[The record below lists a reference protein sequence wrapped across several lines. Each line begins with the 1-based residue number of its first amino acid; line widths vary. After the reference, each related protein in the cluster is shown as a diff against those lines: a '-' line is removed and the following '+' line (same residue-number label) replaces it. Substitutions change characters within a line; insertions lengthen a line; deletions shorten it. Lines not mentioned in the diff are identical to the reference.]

1 MLDGLII
8 MIGVDFMHY
17 AKYTQTGLANLIA
30 HYERK
35 NNDTR
40 EYENKNIDK
49 DKTHLNY
56 DLAKDPEDDRTGY
69 QKHKDRLAEVYHL
82 PRADVNTMFDIVIT
96 LPKDYDGDPKTFFEN
111 CKEFFDLLYGK
122 DNCVGAWVHMD
133 EKSPHMHYASIPVI
147 PNKDYGV
154 EGKKSKDYQYR
165 VNAKKVICKK
175 ELQRVHPDLQKFLR
189 AKEPNRTINI
199 INGEVARNGQ
209 NISVKELKQK
219 EQLKQLEQ
227 KEKEITAKETALE
240 KQSQTLEQA
249 KENITAR
256 EKELSSQSAQL
267 DKDLEEMRSFKY
279 RTPPQEE
286 KKGLFGGKKPVP
298 YDEYKKTYDDL
309 QKAISAL
316 DRATSENKRLKR
328 QADKPSLLKQELQ
341 AERALREQAED
352 RARQAEDRLQAK
364 ESDRDVARS
373 QAFYDV
379 LERVGVKDWQ
389 EQQRLKKMFD
399 KSEQEHF
406 KQNRERELAHQ
417 HAHTHE
423 RETYPE
429 R

>member
-1 MLDGLII
+1 
-8 MIGVDFMHY
+8 MHY

-82 PRADVNTMFDIVIT
+82 NRSDVNTMFDIVIT
-96 LPKDYDGDPKTFFEN
+96 LPKDYDGDPQTFFTN

-122 DNCVGAWVHMD
+122 ENCIGAWVHMD

-154 EGKKSKDYQYR
+154 EGKKSKDYKYR
-165 VNAKKVICKK
+165 VNAKKVICRK

-189 AKEPNRTINI
+189 EKEPNRTINI
-199 INGEVARNGQ
+199 INGEVARNKG
-209 NISVKELKQK
+209 NRTVNELK
-219 EQLKQLEQ
+219 
-227 KEKEITAKETALE
+227 
-240 KQSQTLEQA
+240 
-249 KENITAR
+249 
-256 EKELSSQSAQL
+256 AQ
-267 DKDLEEMRSFKY
+267 DIER
-279 RTPPQEE
+279 
-286 KKGLFGGKKPVP
+286 
-298 YDEYKKTYDDL
+298 
-309 QKAISAL
+309 KA
-316 DRATSENKRLKR
+316 
-328 QADKPSLLKQELQ
+328 QELQ
-341 AERALREQAED
+341 AKDKAITAKRQELTAKERELQAKSEQVTKDIEALRGHDKRITPVDSVRLGIRQREYVPYSTYIDTCKQYNKALDTLNGARVQIEQLERRANKPSLDRQALQAERELRQQAED
-352 RARQAEDRLQAK
+352 RARQAEDRLNTREGDK
-364 ESDRDVARS
+364 EVARS

-379 LERVGVKDWQ
+379 LERVGVTDWQ
-389 EQQRLKKMFD
+389 EQQRLKNMYD
-399 KSEQEHF
+399 KLEKEHF
-406 KQNRERELAHQ
+406 KQNREQAHTHQ
-417 HAHTHE
+417 HAHQHD

>member
-1 MLDGLII
+1 
-8 MIGVDFMHY
+8 MHY

-69 QKHKDRLAEVYHL
+69 QKHKDRLGEVYHL
-82 PRADVNTMFDIVIT
+82 PRADVNTMFDIVVT
-96 LPKDYDGDPKTFFEN
+96 LPKDYDGDPRTFFQN

-122 DNCVGAWVHMD
+122 ENCIGAWVHLD

-154 EGKKSKDYQYR
+154 EGKKSKDYEYR
-165 VNAKKVICKK
+165 VNAKKVICQKH
-175 ELQRVHPDLQKFLR
+175 LQRVHPDLQKFLR

-209 NISVKELKQK
+209 NIPVKELKQK

-227 KEKEITAKETALE
+227 KEKEITA
-240 KQSQTLEQA
+240 
-249 KENITAR
+249 R

-267 DKDLEEMRSFKY
+267 DKDLADLRCFANRPDKVEPVKLGVI
-279 RTPPQEE
+279 T
-286 KKGLFGGKKPVP
+286 KKEYVP
-298 YDEYKKTYDDL
+298 YEDYKKTYDTMCQALSSAERAESRVKQL
-309 QKAISAL
+309 Q
-316 DRATSENKRLKR
+316 R
-328 QADKPSLLKQELQ
+328 QVDKPSLLKQELQ

-364 ESDRDVARS
+364 EGDKETAREM
-373 QAFYDV
+373 ALNDV
-379 LERVGVKDWQ
+379 LNHYGVKDWQ
-389 EQQRLKKMFD
+389 EIQRFKGLVKQQED
-399 KSEQEHF
+399 KHF
-406 KQNRERELAHQ
+406 REIKERELAHQ

>member
-1 MLDGLII
+1 
-8 MIGVDFMHY
+8 MHY
-17 AKYTQTGLANLIA
+17 AKYTQTGLSNLIA

-49 DKTHLNY
+49 DRTRLNY

-82 PRADVNTMFDIVIT
+82 NRADVNTMVSIVIT

-111 CKEFFDLLYGK
+111 CKEFFDLRYGTE
-122 DNCVGAWVHMD
+122 NCIGAWVHLD
-133 EKSPHMHYASIPVI
+133 EKSPHMHYASIPVV

-154 EGKKSKDYQYR
+154 EGKKSKDYKYR
-165 VNAKKVICKK
+165 VNAKKVICRK

-209 NISVKELKQK
+209 NIPVKELKQK

-240 KQSQTLEQA
+240 KQSQALEQA

-267 DKDLEEMRSFKY
+267 DKDLQDLRCFANRPDKVEPVKMGVLS
-279 RTPPQEE
+279 
-286 KKGLFGGKKPVP
+286 KKEYVP
-298 YDEYKKTYDDL
+298 YDEYKKTYDTMCRALSSAERAESRIKQL
-309 QKAISAL
+309 Q
-316 DRATSENKRLKR
+316 R

-364 ESDRDVARS
+364 EGDRDVARS

-379 LERVGVKDWQ
+379 LGAVGITDWQ
-389 EQQRLKKMFD
+389 AQQRLKNMYD

-406 KQNRERELAHQ
+406 KQNQERELAHQ
-417 HAHTHE
+417 HAHQHDRGE
-423 RETYPE
+423 ETAP
-429 R
+429 RR